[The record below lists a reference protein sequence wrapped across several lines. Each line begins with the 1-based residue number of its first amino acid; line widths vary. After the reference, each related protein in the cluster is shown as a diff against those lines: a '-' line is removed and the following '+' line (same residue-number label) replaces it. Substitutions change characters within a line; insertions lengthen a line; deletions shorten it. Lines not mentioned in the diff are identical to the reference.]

1 MADIKQIQFKR
12 TSEAGKKPTPES
24 LAEGEL
30 AINLADRTLFT
41 KSGDEVIDLGFAKGG
56 TVDGDINQIKGN
68 ITTAGDLTAKN
79 GNFDYTVRI
88 ERSGG
93 KNPGKMLAIQSDG
106 TSTND
111 MLIQHWGAGVRESI
125 LEFKFD
131 TSASHPTTKT
141 GMFLQRATDDTVSF
155 SVNGQ
160 ANIGTHVTAG
170 TYVRAGGE
178 NGMVITAFTGNAAP
192 TRSFQIGN
200 FASATYENAIQ
211 FTDGST
217 WLGELGTRKAIRP
230 NNQTKSELKI
240 NGCITTLGN
249 SESYRINQGQY
260 GTFWRHDGSS
270 LYLMQTAKGDADG
283 TFSALRPF
291 RLNLESGDVSIHTTT
306 IQNQPGKNW
315 VGIGTPVTT
324 NADQLGVAGLG
335 TFVAVGDSD
344 TGIGQRGDGNLD
356 LLANNVAVLKL
367 TGSRVLTTRAFT
379 AQVQDSTGKIVM
391 PANNN
396 AILTVDG
403 SGEPNQA
410 TNGVTLLCYNSG
422 DKYHHYFRGNGNFV
436 VNMPYA
442 SFDKDIYAG
451 GFINAAYIHSRGSI
465 NTTTVPQGT
474 YKWDDLST
482 SANNGAKSLL
492 RRFRSQGNE
501 SIFHETVQGGN
512 VQISTGLNAGQMP
525 LWGYNNN
532 AFILNKQL
540 FFPAGTASSKYDS
553 SLKAWGDGNAR
564 QVVLEFGDAVGYY
577 FYAQRHS
584 TAGVQLQVNGTLTTS
599 STITAANLAS
609 TNNITASVDI
619 IAARHIRANG
629 SLYWGTAGAW
639 AASDGNIYGTQWG
652 EGGTLA
658 WMGSNVAKLWGNQT
672 FRAAVIAKE
681 LYANGNSVYVQGN
694 GNRHVWFRNAA
705 GAEKGLIYNDDN
717 GHITVRT
724 NGASGNKNWVFEQ
737 SGSFSSPGNI
747 TSAAWMYALEFYL
760 NSDRRLKTSIV
771 PMESSLDK
779 LHKIGIKRYAMKDG
793 SNGNAIGV
801 IAQEVQDVFPEL
813 VSEKEDGMLTVN
825 YRGLSTV
832 LWKIVQEQ
840 DVKLQSIE
848 DRLAKLGV

>member
-30 AINLADRTLFT
+30 AINLADRMLFT

-68 ITTAGDLTAKN
+68 ITTGGDLTAKN

-125 LEFKFD
+125 LEFKFG
-131 TSASHPTTKT
+131 TSASHAATKM

-249 SESYRINQGQY
+249 SESYRINYGQY
-260 GTFWRHDGSS
+260 GTFWRHDGAS
-270 LYLMQTAKGDADG
+270 LNLMQTAKGDTDG
-283 TFSALRPF
+283 TYSTLRPF

-315 VGIGTPVTT
+315 IGIGTQVTT
-324 NADQLGVAGLG
+324 NTDQLGVAGLG
-335 TFVAVGDSD
+335 TFVAIGDSD

-356 LLANNVAVLKL
+356 LLTNNVSVLKL
-367 TGSRVLTTRAFT
+367 TGSRVMTTRAFT

-396 AILTVDG
+396 AILSVDG

-410 TNGVTLLCYNSG
+410 TNGVTMLCYNSG

-442 SFDKDIYAG
+442 LFDKDIFAG

-474 YKWDDLST
+474 YKWDDLNN
-482 SANNGAKSLL
+482 SAANGAKSYL
-492 RRFRSQGNE
+492 RRWRSQCDA
-501 SIFHETVQGGN
+501 IIWHETCTGTDIV
-512 VQISTGLNAGQMP
+512 ISTGATDARAI
-525 LWGYNNN
+525 WGY
-532 AFILNKQL
+532 
-540 FFPAGTASSKYDS
+540 
-553 SLKAWGDGNAR
+553 
-564 QVVLEFGDAVGYY
+564 
-577 FYAQRHS
+577 S
-584 TAGVQLQVNGTLTTS
+584 TAGIWANGTVGALAATLRGTGGDSSMVALGDSAKITGENNGLVRGMIQGGAWVDWRTRASGLQVNIENDSSAYSVWKATLWGKNHVAAMQVIHNPDINNAQARLQVHNTAYDFTTSALYTGASGMFGGNLGCGGALTVAGRLNFGGAGAWLAADGNIFGTQWGSGGAWLGSVVMRNNSNQTLNGALQVNGTIKATGDITT
-599 STITAANLAS
+599 
-609 TNNITASVDI
+609 
-619 IAARHIRANG
+619 
-629 SLYWGTAGAW
+629 
-639 AASDGNIYGTQWG
+639 
-652 EGGTLA
+652 
-658 WMGSNVAKLWGNQT
+658 NV
-672 FRAAVIAKE
+672 
-681 LYANGNSVYVQGN
+681 
-694 GNRHVWFRNAA
+694 
-705 GAEKGLIYNDDN
+705 
-717 GHITVRT
+717 
-724 NGASGNKNWVFEQ
+724 
-737 SGSFSSPGNI
+737 
-747 TSAAWMYALEFYL
+747 WMYASEFYL
-760 NSDRRLKTSIV
+760 NSDARLKDKVRELENVS
-771 PMESSLDK
+771 DK
-779 LHKIGIKRYAMKDG
+779 LHKIKINRYSMKDG
-793 SNGNAIGV
+793 SNDHAIGV
-801 IAQEVQDVFPEL
+801 IAQEVADVFPEL
-813 VSEKEDGMLTVN
+813 VSVKEDGYLSVN
-825 YRGLSTV
+825 YRGLSSA